1 MQRDLTGKNVL
12 VTGAGSGIGAACAK
26 IFAENGCAVTGV
38 SRTIAEK
45 EQAFPGGGRLVTRRL
60 DVTDEEAVG
69 AFVGQSAPFDL
80 AVLCAGMG
88 VAGPV
93 EELPMEAARA
103 QMEVNYF
110 GTLTVVKALL
120 PIMRRR
126 RGGLLLLT
134 GSIAG
139 RVSIPMQS
147 HYSSSKY
154 ALEALSDAIRMEM
167 SPYGVRASIL
177 EPGDTKT
184 GFTAARRSYVG
195 EHSPYKKVFE
205 RSIGKMARDEQN
217 GRSPESV
224 AQAALSAAKMKDLPA
239 RIPVGADYKAL
250 MILLRFLPDR
260 VREKIVS
267 ILYL

>member
-1 MQRDLTGKNVL
+1 MKDLAGYRVL

-26 IFAENGCAVTGV
+26 LFAENGCIVTGV
-38 SRTIAEK
+38 SRTIAEEEK
-45 EQAFPGGGRLVTRRL
+45 VLPGGGKLITKKL
-60 DVTDEEAVG
+60 DVTDEEKVNG
-69 AFVGQSAPFDL
+69 FVRENGPFEI

-88 VAGPV
+88 VAGPI

-120 PIMRRR
+120 PRMRERR
-126 RGGLLLLT
+126 RGLLILT

-154 ALEALSDAIRMEM
+154 ALEALSDAIRLEM
-167 SPYGVRASIL
+167 KRYGVRACIL

-184 GFTAARRSYVG
+184 GFTAARKSYIG
-195 EHSPYKKVFE
+195 SSSPYRKIFE
-205 RSIGKMARDEQN
+205 KSIAKMAHDEQT
-217 GRSPESV
+217 GKSPET
-224 AQAALSAAKMKDLPA
+224 AAMAALAAAKKKNPPA
-239 RIPVGADYKAL
+239 RIPVGADYRAL

-260 VREKIVS
+260 LREWIVGL
-267 ILYL
+267 LYL